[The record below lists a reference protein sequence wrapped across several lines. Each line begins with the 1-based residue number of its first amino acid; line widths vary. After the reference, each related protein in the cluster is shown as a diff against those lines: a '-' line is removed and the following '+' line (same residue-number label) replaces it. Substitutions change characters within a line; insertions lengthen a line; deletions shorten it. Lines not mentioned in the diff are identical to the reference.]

1 MRNADISKI
10 LGEEWR
16 KMSLSDKQPYVQQA
30 VYLRRQHKI
39 EYPHYR
45 YRPRRK
51 NSDPREE
58 RSFFE
63 RANARLL
70 SSSFPPLSTKPSL
83 VGFRAQYTHYGHNS
97 IFPSQVSTPGLA
109 LSPKIMSPFYP
120 SHLLSTTTA
129 ALKDYTFPASHCIN
143 DSSKGIFTA
152 DRPSSTRGPSSFAN
166 QSIPTA
172 AGMFSPVSSNLPY
185 LMLQNKGAPYSC

>member
-63 RANARLL
+63 RANARLF

-83 VGFRAQYTHYGHNS
+83 VGSRAPYTQYGHTS
-97 IFPSQVSTPGLA
+97 IFTSQVSTPSRDITSGLA

-120 SHLLSTTTA
+120 S
-129 ALKDYTFPASHCIN
+129 LKDYPFPSHCIS
-143 DSSKGIFTA
+143 DSSKGILTA
-152 DRPSSTRGPSSFAN
+152 DGPSSTRGLSSFTN
-166 QSIPTA
+166 QSIPTAA

-185 LMLQNKGAPYSC
+185 LMVQNKGAPYPC